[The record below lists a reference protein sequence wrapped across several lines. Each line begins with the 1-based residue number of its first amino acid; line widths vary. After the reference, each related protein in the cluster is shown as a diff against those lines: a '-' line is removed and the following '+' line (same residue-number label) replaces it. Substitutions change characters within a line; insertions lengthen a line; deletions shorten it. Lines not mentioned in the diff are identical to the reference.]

1 MRMNDEY
8 CTKEQAFE
16 MKERKLQ
23 ELKCKMQEKLLYKM
37 DYIIDKIGYSSSY
50 QTHEL
55 RFKDYAANKELSETL
70 LNVIEA
76 YKEIKA
82 VTEEGNSNA

>member
-8 CTKEQAFE
+8 LTKEQALE
-16 MKERKLQ
+16 IKERKLQ
-23 ELKCKMQEKLLYKM
+23 ELKCNMQEKLLYKM
-37 DYIIDKIGYSSSY
+37 DYIIDKIGYDRSY

-55 RFKDYAANKELSETL
+55 RFRDYAANKKLSETL
-70 LNVIEA
+70 LDVIEA

-82 VTEEGNSNA
+82 IAEEGNDNA